1 MQQHLADKNIALDL
15 VRVTEAAALAA
26 ARYFGRGDKEA
37 ADEAA
42 VEAMRIAFQGLHIRG
57 NVVIGEGEKDHA
69 PRLYNG
75 EKVGFGDGPEMDVAV
90 DPVDGTTAVAFG
102 YNNSL
107 AVVGLAQKG
116 TMFNPG
122 PSYYCKKLAVGKDAA
137 GVIDLDAPIKDNLIK
152 VAKAKGKPVSELKVF
167 VLLKPRHEK
176 LIRDI
181 RMAGARVV
189 THRDGDIAGAI
200 LAADPR
206 SSVDMLVGTG
216 GTPEAVLSCCAIK
229 GSGAQLLTRLDPQ
242 SEEERKAIIEAGID
256 IDAIR
261 GVNDI
266 ITTDQC
272 FFAATGIT
280 EGELLNG
287 VRYQGDFG
295 VTHSLTVRGRTGTIR
310 YIQAW
315 HDRKK
320 LAKMSSIDY

>member
-69 PRLYNG
+69 PMLYNG

>member
-69 PRLYNG
+69 PMLYNG

-116 TMFNPG
+116 SMFNPG
-122 PSYYCKKLAVGKDAA
+122 PSFYCKKLAVGKDAA
-137 GVIDLDAPIKDNLIK
+137 GVIDIDAPIKDNLIK

-181 RMAGARVV
+181 RMTGARVV

-242 SEEERKAIIEAGID
+242 SEEERKAIIDAGID
-256 IDAIR
+256 IDAVR

>member
-26 ARYFGRGDKEA
+26 GRFFGRGDKEA

-69 PRLYNG
+69 PMLYNG

-90 DPVDGTTAVAFG
+90 DPVDGTNAVAFG

-107 AVVGLAQKG
+107 AGVGLAQKG
-116 TMFNPG
+116 CMFNPG

-137 GVIDLDAPIKDNLIK
+137 GVIDIDAPIKDNLIK

-181 RMAGARVV
+181 RLAGARVI

-229 GSGAQLLTRLDPQ
+229 GSGAQMLTRLDPQ

-256 IDAIR
+256 LDAIR
-261 GVNDI
+261 GVGDI

-295 VTHSLTVRGRTGTIR
+295 VTQSLTVRGRTGTIR

>member
-69 PRLYNG
+69 PMLYNG

-181 RMAGARVV
+181 RMTGARVV

-242 SEEERKAIIEAGID
+242 SEEERKAIIDAGID